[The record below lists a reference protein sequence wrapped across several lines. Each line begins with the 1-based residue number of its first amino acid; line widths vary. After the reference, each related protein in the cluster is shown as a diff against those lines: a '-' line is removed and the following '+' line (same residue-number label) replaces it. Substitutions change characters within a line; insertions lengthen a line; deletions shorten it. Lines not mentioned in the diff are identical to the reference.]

1 MDLFEFHN
9 PWVLLLAVPILA
21 LLRWRYRNQNTAAA
35 LVFPSV
41 ARFSGLRP
49 TLRQRARVLVP
60 LLQVLALLLFVGAAA
75 RPREGDERTIVKSQG
90 IAIQMVIDRSSSMNE
105 LIQYESTERRRIDVV
120 KSVFR
125 KFVEG
130 DEELR
135 GRKTDLIGLT
145 TFSRFT
151 EENCPLVSQ
160 HEPLLTAVSNLNT
173 VDPALDQYG
182 RPVRDIDRARRQRIK
197 LLENPLNATA
207 IGDGLYRAVLSL
219 VTAEA
224 DLEESDGSS
233 DLDDDFSDTSGYKI
247 TGKVVVLLTDGENNA
262 GRDPIEAGRFAA
274 ENDIRVY
281 YIVFREPFEV
291 QQTILGRRVTREFD
305 VNKLLEEP
313 RNVVE
318 PSNGRAYLAKDGDE
332 LRRIYEEI
340 DQLEKSEIGKT
351 EFRSYKELF
360 HIFLIPG
367 LACAVVAVL
376 LSETVLRRIP

>member
-130 DEELR
+130 DE
-135 GRKTDLIGLT
+135 
-145 TFSRFT
+145 
-151 EENCPLVSQ
+151 
-160 HEPLLTAVSNLNT
+160 
-173 VDPALDQYG
+173 
-182 RPVRDIDRARRQRIK
+182 
-197 LLENPLNATA
+197 
-207 IGDGLYRAVLSL
+207 
-219 VTAEA
+219 
-224 DLEESDGSS
+224 
-233 DLDDDFSDTSGYKI
+233 
-247 TGKVVVLLTDGENNA
+247 
-262 GRDPIEAGRFAA
+262 
-274 ENDIRVY
+274 
-281 YIVFREPFEV
+281 
-291 QQTILGRRVTREFD
+291 
-305 VNKLLEEP
+305 
-313 RNVVE
+313 
-318 PSNGRAYLAKDGDE
+318 
-332 LRRIYEEI
+332 
-340 DQLEKSEIGKT
+340 
-351 EFRSYKELF
+351 
-360 HIFLIPG
+360 
-367 LACAVVAVL
+367 
-376 LSETVLRRIP
+376 